1 MTFTYPTTF
10 NGWDTTLEIT
20 PRGFCQDQVGEI
32 KETCGFGNN
41 LVIQGVS
48 NKYGNVDLILDYEEV
63 DGIRRD
69 SYQLSHSLIIFTN
82 GEIYSEYSI
91 DDNFNTVVATNF
103 TYNF

>member
-1 MTFTYPTTF
+1 MYK
-10 NGWDTTLEIT
+10 
-20 PRGFCQDQVGEI
+20 RQ

-63 DGIRRD
+63 EGIRRD

-91 DDNFNTVVATNF
+91 DDNFNAFVATNF
-103 TYNF
+103 TYNV